1 MGDLSGHLK
10 KMNTVP
16 TVRWRIIRKT
26 LIGIRHFA
34 RGWHFH
40 FANPETR
47 TLTVP
52 AGWHIIGE
60 FQTAI
65 RHRPELGEQNKNR
78 IANMSTACRAIGGI
92 LLEPGQI
99 FSLERVVGEPLADRG
114 YLPGPVILNGQLR
127 SSTGGGLC
135 QISTTL
141 FNAALLANLDI
152 LEKHNHSADIWG
164 EQRMVDLGKDATY
177 AYLRK
182 DLIFRNPFKS
192 AVKLQIEILDD
203 CSGLRCRVW
212 SPIANPYTVSI
223 RHHILSDHPCFVIQ
237 TERIVKNAQDERI
250 NFKRIDSYEK
260 CSSLHRDSSRTA

>member
-1 MGDLSGHLK
+1 
-10 KMNTVP
+10 MNTVP
-16 TVRWRIIRKT
+16 TVRWKMIRKT
-26 LIGIRHFA
+26 LNRIRHFA

-47 TLTVP
+47 APTVP

-78 IANMSTACRAIGGI
+78 IANMRTACRAICGTQ
-92 LLEPGQI
+92 LEPGQV
-99 FSLERVVGEPLADRG
+99 FSLECAVGEPSAGRG
-114 YLPGPVILNGQLR
+114 YLPGPVILGGKLS

-192 AVKLQIEILDD
+192 AVILQMEVLDD
-203 CSGLRCRVW
+203 SGLRCRVW
-212 SPIANPYTVSI
+212 STAAIPYTVSI
-223 RHHILSDHPCFVIQ
+223 RHTVLSEYPRFVIR
-237 TERIVKNAQDERI
+237 TERVVKSAQDERV
-250 NFKRIDSYEK
+250 NFKRTDFYERN
-260 CSSLHRDSSRTA
+260 SSLDRDSSRAA

>member
-1 MGDLSGHLK
+1 
-10 KMNTVP
+10 MNTVP
-16 TVRWRIIRKT
+16 TVRWKLIRKT

-40 FANPETR
+40 FANPEIR
-47 TLTVP
+47 TPRVP

-60 FQTAI
+60 FRTAI
-65 RHRPELGEQNKNR
+65 RHRPELGEQNRNR
-78 IANMSTACRAIGGI
+78 IANMKKASQTICGMQ
-92 LLEPGQI
+92 LEPGQV
-99 FSLERVVGEPLADRG
+99 FSLKRVIGEPSADRG
-114 YLPGPVILNGQLR
+114 YLPGPVILNGKLR

-141 FNAALLANLDI
+141 FNAALLANLNI

-192 AVKLQIEILDD
+192 AVNLQIEVLDD
-203 CSGLRCRVW
+203 CSGLRCRIW
-212 SPIANPYTVSI
+212 SSVTNPYTVSI
-223 RHHILSDHPCFVIQ
+223 RHRILSEHPRFVIQ
-237 TERIVKNAQDERI
+237 TERVVKNAEDERI
-250 NFKRIDSYEK
+250 NFKRTDYYEK
-260 CSSLHRDSSRTA
+260 NGSFHRDSSRTD

>member
-1 MGDLSGHLK
+1 
-10 KMNTVP
+10 MNAVP
-16 TVRWRIIRKT
+16 TVRWKTIRRA
-26 LIGIRHFA
+26 LISIRHIA
-34 RGWHFH
+34 RGWSFH
-40 FANPETR
+40 FANPEAR
-47 TLTVP
+47 MLAVP

-65 RHRPELGEQNKNR
+65 RHRPELGEQNQNR
-78 IANMSTACRAIGGI
+78 IANMRTACRAIGGL
-92 LLEPGQI
+92 LLEPGQV
-99 FSLERVVGEPLADRG
+99 FSLERVVGEPSPDRG
-114 YLPGPVILNGQLR
+114 YLPGPVILNGKLR

-192 AVKLQIEILDD
+192 AVILQIEVLDD

-212 SPIANPYTVSI
+212 SPATNPYTVSI
-223 RHHILSDHPCFVIQ
+223 RHRVLGEHPRFVIQ
-237 TERIVKNAQDERI
+237 TERVVKSAQGGRI
-250 NFKRIDSYEK
+250 NFTRIDTYEK
-260 CSSLHRDSSRTA
+260 NSSVHRDSSRTA

>member
-1 MGDLSGHLK
+1 
-10 KMNTVP
+10 MNTVP
-16 TVRWRIIRKT
+16 SVRWKMIRKI
-26 LIGIRHFA
+26 LIGMRHFA

-40 FANPETR
+40 FANPEAR
-47 TLTVP
+47 TPTVP

-65 RHRPELGEQNKNR
+65 RHRPELGEQNQNR
-78 IANMSTACRAIGGI
+78 IANMRTACRTIGGMR
-92 LLEPGQI
+92 LEPGQV
-99 FSLERVVGEPLADRG
+99 FSLERVIGEPSLDRD
-114 YLPGPVILNGQLR
+114 YLPGPVILNGKLR

-152 LEKHNHSADIWG
+152 LEKHNHSADVWG

-192 AVKLQIEILDD
+192 VVKLQIEVLDD

-212 SPIANPYTVSI
+212 SPVPNPYTVSI
-223 RHHILSDHPCFVIQ
+223 RHSVLSEHPRFVIQ
-237 TERIVKNAQDERI
+237 TERVVKSVQGERI
-250 NFKRIDSYEK
+250 NFTRIDTYEK
-260 CSSLHRDSSRTA
+260 NSSVHRDSSRTA

>member
-1 MGDLSGHLK
+1 
-10 KMNTVP
+10 MNTVP
-16 TVRWRIIRKT
+16 SVRWKMIRKI
-26 LIGIRHFA
+26 LIAIRHFA
-34 RGWHFH
+34 RGRHFH

-47 TLTVP
+47 TP
-52 AGWHIIGE
+52 AIPDGWHIIGE

-65 RHRPELGEQNKNR
+65 RHRPELGEQNQNR
-78 IANMSTACRAIGGI
+78 IANMKKACRAIGGM
-92 LLEPGQI
+92 LLEPGQV
-99 FSLERVVGEPLADRG
+99 FSLERVIGEPSLDRG
-114 YLPGPVILNGQLR
+114 YLPGPVILNGKLR

-192 AVKLQIEILDD
+192 AVILQIEVLDD
-203 CSGLRCRVW
+203 CSCLSCRVW
-212 SPIANPYTVSI
+212 SSIANPYTVSI
-223 RHHILSDHPCFVIQ
+223 RHRIVSDHPRFIVQ
-237 TERIVKNAQDERI
+237 TERVVKSAQAERI
-250 NFKRIDSYEK
+250 NFTRIDSYEK
-260 CSSLHRDSSRTA
+260 SSSLHRDSSRTA